1 MHWSEYT
8 RFAISLFVLMAP
20 VLQVPLMLSLLGGA
34 DHIVIRRTAMVASMT
49 ALVLLLVA
57 HYAGELILTT
67 LGTSLASFQIGGGLI
82 VLLIGLSLVQ
92 GKQLEAKQPSQSDE
106 TSSVSSLP
114 LRVGVTPLGIPAVAG
129 AGCVTA
135 VILETHKE
143 HGLVDD
149 FAITFIIVANALATW
164 AILSCAPAIGRFLGN
179 NGLLVLQR
187 IVGLVSVAIAVEIIV
202 SGFNSHFSKL
212 L

>member
-20 VLQVPLMLSLLGGA
+20 VLQVPLMLSLVGGA
-34 DHIVIRRTAMVASMT
+34 DPVIIRRTAAVAAASAM
-49 ALVLLLVA
+49 VLLLVA
-57 HYAGELILTT
+57 HYAGEMILTV
-67 LGTSLASFQIGGGLI
+67 LGTSLPSFQIGGGLI
-82 VLLIGLSLVQ
+82 VLLIGLTLVQ
-92 GKQLEAKQPSQSDE
+92 GKQLEAKQGGKSDE
-106 TSSVSSLP
+106 TSPVSTLP

-143 HGLVDD
+143 HGLGDD
-149 FAITFIIVANALATW
+149 FAVTLIIVGNALASW
-164 AILSCAPAIGRFLGN
+164 AILSCAPAIGRFLGSS
-179 NGLLVLQR
+179 GLLVLQR

-202 SGFNSHFSKL
+202 SGFNGHFSKL